1 MHLLFM
7 SLIIVLFK
15 AWKRVF
21 FVSYLK
27 KGEKRT
33 IGILDL
39 I

>member
-27 KGEKRT
+27 KGKREP
-33 IGILDL
+33 LVF
-39 I
+39 